1 MKHITEW
8 VGKRLRK
15 RLSGRDDVA
24 VVTITDV
31 ARRAGVS
38 ASTVSHVL
46 NSTRFVSQDARDRV
60 LEAIDALDYVPN
72 HQARSLVRSQTQQVG
87 VAMSALTNLYFGE
100 VVHAIEEATSAV
112 GYTLVLADT
121 HDDPATEAKVVAALR
136 ERRLDGLILAP
147 SAGAATVLDR
157 LARTGLPTVLVD
169 RSPDPRFDSVCS
181 ENVKPM
187 AQLVL
192 HLAQRGHRRIAMVAG
207 MPGLTTSEER
217 VTGYRK
223 GLAAAGLPE
232 MPELLVRGDSDAVRT
247 HAAVDGLLD
256 LPEPPTAIVA
266 AQNTM
271 VIATM
276 RAVQARGLSV
286 PRDVAVVGFDDFEW
300 ADVFS
305 PRLTTVAQD
314 AGAIGAMA
322 VKLLLRRIAGTATA
336 PRSVRIPATVQHRE
350 SCGCVRDVSPR
361 PSRDVGPLA

>member
-1 MKHITEW
+1 M
-8 VGKRLRK
+8 
-15 RLSGRDDVA
+15 
-24 VVTITDV
+24 VTITDV

-46 NSTRFVSQDARDRV
+46 NNTRFVSEEARERV
-60 LEAIDALDYVPN
+60 LEAIDTLDYVPN
-72 HQARSLVRSQTQQVG
+72 HQARSLVRSKTQQIG

-100 VVHAIEEATSAV
+100 VVHAIEEATSKV

-121 HDDPATEAKVVAALR
+121 HDDPATEARVVAALR
-136 ERRLDGLILAP
+136 ERRLDGLLLAP
-147 SAGAATVLDR
+147 SSGAAKVLDR

-169 RSPDPRFDSVCS
+169 RSPDARFDAVCS
-181 ENVKPM
+181 ENVKPV

-207 MPGLTTSEER
+207 MAGLTTSEER

-232 MPELLVRGDSDAVRT
+232 VPELMVRGGSDAERT
-247 HAAVDGLLD
+247 RVVVGALLD
-256 LPEPPTAIVA
+256 LPDPPTAIVA

-276 RAVQARGLSV
+276 RTLQERGLSV
-286 PRDVAVVGFDDFEW
+286 PGDIAVVGFDDFEW
-300 ADVFS
+300 AEVFS

-314 AGAIGAMA
+314 AGAIGSKA
-322 VKLLLRRIAGTATA
+322 VELLLRRIAGSTSQPKT
-336 PRSVRIPATVQHRE
+336 VRIPAVVQHRE
-350 SCGCVRDVSPR
+350 SCGCTQAR
-361 PSRDVGPLA
+361 PGGTHGGSGT

>member
-1 MKHITEW
+1 VRFFGTV
-8 VGKRLRK
+8 VG
-15 RLSGRDDVA
+15 LSSETGHSVAGQAFAQTLVRGQDVT

-46 NSTRFVSQDARDRV
+46 NRTRYVSQEARDRV
-60 LEAIDALDYVPN
+60 LEAIDTLDYVPN
-72 HQARSLVRSQTQQVG
+72 HQARSLVRSRTQQIG

-100 VVHAIEEATSAV
+100 VVHAIEEAASTA

-121 HDDPATEAKVVAALR
+121 HDDPDTEARVVAALR
-136 ERRLDGLILAP
+136 ERRLDGLLLAP
-147 SAGAATVLDR
+147 SAGAGNVLDR

-181 ENVKPM
+181 ESVKPM

-192 HLAQRGHRRIAMVAG
+192 HLARRGHRRIAMVAG
-207 MPGLTTSEER
+207 MAGLTTSEER

-232 MPELLVRGDSDAVRT
+232 IPELVVRGGSDPART
-247 HAAVDGLLD
+247 QEVVNALLD

-266 AQNTM
+266 AQNAM
-271 VIATM
+271 VIATI
-276 RAVQARGLSV
+276 RTLRQRGLSV
-286 PRDVAVVGFDDFEW
+286 PSDVAVVGFDDFEW

-314 AGAIGAMA
+314 AGAIGATA
-322 VKLLLRRIAGTATA
+322 VKLLLRRIAGTDSP
-336 PRSVRIPATVQHRE
+336 PRAVRVPAAVRHRE
-350 SCGCVRDVSPR
+350 SCGCT
-361 PSRDVGPLA
+361 A